1 MQYGR
6 HGEPGA
12 RYTNIEYDRED
23 GGRNIEVSNIG
34 IYINF
39 KLPH

>member
-1 MQYGR
+1 MQYGQ

-12 RYTNIEYDRED
+12 RYTNIEYNSEG
-23 GGRNIEVSNIG
+23 GGRNIDASNIG

-39 KLPH
+39 KHPH